1 MEHALD
7 QAPNKYMVLLTVS
20 LGTIL
25 SGYVSS
31 SVDIA
36 LPNIMN
42 TFGFTMDSVVWVMLS
57 YMIPYGATLPI
68 MGKLGDQ
75 YGRKKMYII
84 GLMVFTVATML
95 VGLSWSSSTVI
106 LFRVIQGIGAGLLF
120 PNAMALV
127 ADAFPPNERGQAL
140 GMWGAFAAAGSTLG
154 PTIGG
159 YIVEY
164 VSWRVL
170 FSSIVPISVVG
181 LFLALTVLKESTLNA
196 AAKIDYLG
204 GGLLVLS
211 LSTLLIALNQGAKE
225 GWTSIYIVGLF
236 TMMTLAMAGFIYIE
250 SHIKHPLVDLNLFK
264 DSTFT
269 VSNVVGFLSFM
280 ALYGGLFL
288 LPFFMRNILGYTPI
302 RSGMSLF
309 PLVGSMI
316 LMAPLGGKIADKSG
330 AKIPATVGMVI
341 LTMVLYSFHTITDQ
355 TAYFPI
361 AIRLVFMGIGLAL
374 TMSPVSNGALATL
387 PKDKIGVG
395 SGVFNLFKNI
405 GGSVGIAIMG
415 TLLDSRQI
423 FHHNRLSEHLTT
435 SSDIAQSTV
444 AALQS
449 GFAQSGLP
457 FEQAKLAAY
466 SILNSLIAKQAA
478 VQAFEDVF
486 MVTAALSALGIL
498 AALLIKDAKGLKK
511 VPADKPASE
520 DINQEDG
527 SNMEACAPG
536 ISS

>member
-1 MEHALD
+1 MENL
-7 QAPNKYMVLLTVS
+7 QVNTPNKYMVLLTVS

-42 TFGFTMDSVVWVMLS
+42 TFGFNMDSVVWVMLS

-75 YGRKKMYII
+75 YGRKKMYIL
-84 GLMVFTVATML
+84 GLLVFTLATML
-95 VGLSWSSSTVI
+95 VGLSWSSTTVI
-106 LFRVIQGIGAGLLF
+106 LFRILQGIGAGLLF

-127 ADAFPPNERGQAL
+127 ADAFPANERGQAL

-181 LFLALTVLKESTLNA
+181 LFLAFTVLKESALNA
-196 AAKIDYLG
+196 AEKIDYLG
-204 GGLLVLS
+204 GCLLVLS
-211 LSTLLIALNQGAKE
+211 LSTLLVGLNQGSKE
-225 GWTSIYIVGLF
+225 GWTSAYIVGLF
-236 TMMTLAMAGFIYIE
+236 TVMVLAMAGFLYVE
-250 SHIKHPLVDLNLFK
+250 SHIKQPLVDLNLFK

-269 VSNVVGFLSFM
+269 VSNIVGFLSFM

-316 LMAPLGGKIADKSG
+316 LMAPLGGKLADRSG

-341 LTMVLYSFHTITDQ
+341 LTLVLYSFHTMTDQ
-355 TAYFPI
+355 TAYLPI
-361 AIRLVFMGIGLAL
+361 AIRLIFMGVGLAL

-395 SGVFNLFKNI
+395 SGVFNLFKNV

-415 TLLDSRQI
+415 TLLDSREI
-423 FHHNRLSEHLTT
+423 FHRNSLSEHVTVSSEIALSMLTT
-435 SSDIAQSTV
+435 
-444 AALQS
+444 LQG
-449 GFAQSGLP
+449 GFMQSGLAVD
-457 FEQAKLAAY
+457 QAKIAAY
-466 SILNSLIAKQAA
+466 SVLNSLIAKQAA

-486 MVTAALSALGIL
+486 MVTAALSAVGIL
-498 AALLIKDAKGLKK
+498 AALLIKDAKSNKQA
-511 VPADKPASE
+511 ADIRRDGE
-520 DINQEDG
+520 DAVIEEC
-527 SNMEACAPG
+527 SPSV
-536 ISS
+536 SS